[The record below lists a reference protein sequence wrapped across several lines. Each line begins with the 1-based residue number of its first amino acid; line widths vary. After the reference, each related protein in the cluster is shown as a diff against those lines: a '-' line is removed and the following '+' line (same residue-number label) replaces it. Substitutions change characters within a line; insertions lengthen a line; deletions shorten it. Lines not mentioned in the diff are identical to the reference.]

1 MERSGNMSDNYSFSV
16 GCIVKKGSEVLLV
29 RHTYGGAKGKLLI
42 PGGFC
47 HENELP
53 EEAAVREVFEETA
66 IMAEVKRMAGIRCDR
81 ETWYMLFVMDYVD
94 GTATSDGEENSEA
107 LFCEISE
114 VLGRSDCTE
123 MTKVALRKI
132 LDEKADYFI
141 SDVEYKKHKGENY
154 TLYI

>member
-1 MERSGNMSDNYSFSV
+1 MNDNYNFSV
-16 GCIVKKGSEVLLV
+16 GCIVRKETQVLLV

-53 EEAAVREVFEETA
+53 EEAAIREVFEETS
-66 IMAEVKRMAGIRCDR
+66 IVAEVKRMAGIRCDR
-81 ETWYMLFVMDYVD
+81 NTWYMLLEMDYVA
-94 GTATSDGEENSEA
+94 GIPTSDMNENSEV

-114 VLGRSDCTE
+114 ALTRDDCTE

-132 LDEKADYFI
+132 LDASANYFH
-141 SDVEYKKHKGENY
+141 SDIEYKKHKGENY

>member
-1 MERSGNMSDNYSFSV
+1 MNDNYCLSV
-16 GCIVKKGSEVLLV
+16 GCIVRKNNQVLLV

-53 EEAAVREVFEETA
+53 EEAAVREVFEEANIT
-66 IMAEVKRMAGIRCDR
+66 AEVKRMLGIRCDR
-81 ETWYMLFVMDYVD
+81 KTWYMLFEMDYVD
-94 GTATSDGEENSEA
+94 GIPTSDMDENSEA

-114 VLGRSDCTE
+114 ALTRDDCTE
-123 MTKVALRKI
+123 MTKVSLRKC
-132 LDEKADYFI
+132 LKDSAEYLY
-141 SDVEYKKHKGENY
+141 SDIEYKAHKGADY

>member
-1 MERSGNMSDNYSFSV
+1 MDDNYNFSV
-16 GCIVKKGSEVLLV
+16 GCIVRKKNQVLLV

-53 EEAAVREVFEETA
+53 EEAAVREVFEETG
-66 IMAEVKRMAGIRCDR
+66 ITAEVRRMSGIRCDR
-81 ETWYMLFVMDYVD
+81 KTWYMLLEMEYID
-94 GTATSDGEENSEA
+94 GIPVSDMQENSEA

-114 VLGRSDCTE
+114 ALKRSDCTE
-123 MTKVALRKI
+123 ITKVILRKT
-132 LDEKADYFI
+132 LNDAAGYFY
-141 SDVEYKKHKGENY
+141 SDIEYKEHKGDNY

>member
-1 MERSGNMSDNYSFSV
+1 MSDNYNFSV
-16 GCIVKKGSEVLLV
+16 GCIVRKENQVLLV

-53 EEAAVREVFEETA
+53 EEAAVREVLEETSITA
-66 IMAEVKRMAGIRCDR
+66 TVKRMAGIRCER
-81 ETWYMLFVMDYVD
+81 NNWYMLLEMEYVE
-94 GTATSDGEENSEA
+94 GIPTSDMRENSEVV
-107 LFCEISE
+107 FCEISDA
-114 VLGRSDCTE
+114 LTRDDCTE

-132 LDEKADYFI
+132 LNASANYFH
-141 SDVEYKKHKGENY
+141 SDLEYKKHRGENC